1 MTIIEAING
10 TDAVKPNGYDQTLKV
25 KWLSELDGIVKKEII
40 DTHEGGDEIAFNGY
54 NENTLLSTDLLIP
67 APYDEVYIR
76 YLEMKI
82 DYSNGEYGKY
92 NNSKTMYNT
101 EITAFKNYY
110 NRMHMPKG
118 NKIKFF

>member
-10 TDAVKPNGYDQTLKV
+10 VDAVKPNTYDQTQKIR
-25 KWLSELDGIVKKEII
+25 WLSELDGIVKKEII
-40 DTHEGGDEIAFNGY
+40 DTHEGGEDISFNGY
-54 NENTLLSTDLLIP
+54 KEDTLLSTTLLIP

-101 EITAFKNYY
+101 AFFAFKNYY
-110 NRMHMPKG
+110 NRTHMPKG
-118 NKIKFF
+118 NKFKFF